1 MGLDFNPGP
10 SAPRA
15 DDTHDAEPNI
25 IGPFYNLDGLITHIS
40 VQGAK
45 EDDSDEEAYRDSL
58 KELKGEFREYA
69 PLMNRVVR
77 ATPTGQPKRT
87 HALSIFY
94 PFGSARRTCA
104 SAF

>member
-1 MGLDFNPGP
+1 MGLDFNPGS

-45 EDDSDEEAYRDSL
+45 VDHFDDDANTDE
-58 KELKGEFREYA
+58 A
-69 PLMNRVVR
+69 P
-77 ATPTGQPKRT
+77 APTTKPQKQKK
-87 HALSIFY
+87 AK
-94 PFGSARRTCA
+94 A
-104 SAF
+104 SK